1 MQGLWRLEDMLDTP
15 EMKAERAHAKQLEVR
30 VNVSGKPSPPPP
42 FRSAALCG

>member
-30 VNVSGKPSPPPP
+30 VNVSGKPP
-42 FRSAALCG
+42 FTSGSAAPCG